1 MIAMVLVLSAR
12 GAEVETEP
20 APVSDQA
27 RRATTVGA
35 IEVGVGSAAILG
47 GLGLMLV
54 GRGPPGEVSDE
65 SNAVHDGR
73 TIGGAVLVLGGLTS
87 VALGI
92 DSLSRG
98 ARLREQESGG
108 ATARLSPLF
117 VPGGGGV
124 TFDLT
129 FQ

>member
-1 MIAMVLVLSAR
+1 MIAVLLLMAAR
-12 GAEVETEP
+12 GAEDETDP

-35 IEVGVGSAAILG
+35 IEVGVGSAAVVG

-73 TIGGAVLVLGGLTS
+73 TIGGAVLVLAGLTS

-98 ARLREQESGG
+98 ARLREQESRG
-108 ATARLSPLF
+108 ATARVSPLL
-117 VPGGGGV
+117 VPRGGGV
-124 TFDLT
+124 TVDLT
-129 FQ
+129 FR